1 MAKDNEKQYIFSR
14 RALIFGGIQLA
25 AFSTLA
31 SRLYYLQFMNAEKYA
46 TLSENNRIKLQLV
59 APARGNILDRNN
71 IQLANSETN
80 YRLFIDYS
88 TITQQSFQSTLEKLK
103 TMIEIPEKKLKALE
117 KVRVST
123 AAMPDMIKDHLTWDE
138 VSLIE
143 LNMMD
148 LAGAMVDIGQ
158 IRYYP
163 LLDKAAHLLGYIG
176 AVTESELSADDQP
189 LMRLPDFKIGK
200 NGVEKM
206 LEDRLRGTAGVRQ
219 LEVNV
224 HGMPV
229 REVGKTESIPGENI
243 KLTIDID
250 LQNYAADLVKT
261 ESASVVLME
270 IATGNVLTMV
280 SLPAF
285 NPNVFSVG
293 ITSEYWKELSKD
305 KKAPLLN
312 KAITGQYPPGSTF
325 KMLVGMAA
333 LEAGIITP
341 SSTVYCPGHFF
352 LGTHRFNCW
361 KEGGHGTVHYHEA
374 IEQSCDTFFYS
385 TAQKL
390 GFEKIAEMAH
400 RFGLGEIHNLGLISE
415 KLGIIPSE
423 AWKMKRYKQRWTAG
437 DTINCS
443 IGQGY
448 VLTTPLQLAV
458 MTARMA
464 SGKKITPRIYVP
476 EGEENPEFPNI
487 DLSKDI
493 LKINMNAMSAVT
505 NSQHGTAY
513 GKRITDSRFAM
524 AGKTGTSQVRK
535 IIQRGQ
541 NQNLIPWEARH
552 HALFVGFA
560 PVDNPKYACCV
571 AIEHGGGGAA
581 AAAPVARDILLRVQQ
596 LEAGIDPA
604 IEKPSTPTPEK
615 SNPQNEQPE
624 DNIPDNSEGAEELPQ
639 DSNDNDD
646 DNSR

>member
-25 AFSTLA
+25 AFSALA
-31 SRLYYLQFMNAEKYA
+31 GRLAYLQFINAEKYA

-59 APARGNILDRNN
+59 APARGNILDRNG

-88 TITQQSFQSTLEKLK
+88 TITQQSFKATVEKLK
-103 TMIEIPEKKLKALE
+103 TLLVIPEKKLKALE
-117 KVRVST
+117 NVRVST

-138 VSLIE
+138 VSIIE

-206 LEDRLRGTAGVRQ
+206 LEGRLRGTAGVRQ

-229 REVGKTESIPGENI
+229 REIGKTESVAGENI
-243 KLTIDID
+243 NLTIDID

-285 NPNVFSVG
+285 DPNVFSVG
-293 ITSEYWKELSKD
+293 ISSDYWKELSNN
-305 KKAPLLN
+305 KKAPLMN

-325 KMLVGMAA
+325 KMVVGMAA
-333 LEAGIITP
+333 LEAGVITP
-341 SSTVYCPGHFF
+341 NTTVYCPGHFF
-352 LGTHRFNCW
+352 LGSHRFNCW
-361 KEGGHGTVHYHEA
+361 KEGGHGTVRYHEA
-374 IEQSCDTFFYS
+374 IEQSCDTFFYT

-390 GFEKIAEMAH
+390 GFEKVAEMAH
-400 RFGLGEIHNLGLISE
+400 RFGLGELHDIGIVSE
-415 KLGIIPSE
+415 KTGIIPTE
-423 AWKMKRYKQRWTAG
+423 AWKMKRYKQKWTGG
-437 DTINCS
+437 DTINSS

-448 VLTTPLQLAV
+448 VLATPLQLAV
-458 MTARMA
+458 MVARMA
-464 SGKKITPRIYVP
+464 SGKKVEPRLYVP
-476 EGEENPEFPNI
+476 EGEENPKFASIGLSPELMRTNI
-487 DLSKDI
+487 
-493 LKINMNAMSAVT
+493 NAMSAVN
-505 NSQHGTAY
+505 NSQKGTAY
-513 GKRITDSRFAM
+513 GKRITDPRFTM
-524 AGKTGTSQVRK
+524 GGKTGTSQVRK
-535 IIQRGQ
+535 IVVRGQ

-571 AIEHGGGGAA
+571 AIEHGGGGAS
-581 AAAPVARDILLRVQQ
+581 AAAPVARDVLLRVQQ
-596 LEAGIDPA
+596 LEKGIDPA
-604 IEKPSTPTPEK
+604 QEKPVIVPEK
-615 SNPQNEQPE
+615 QVEP
-624 DNIPDNSEGAEELPQ
+624 PDTTEEIAP
-639 DSNDNDD
+639 DSD
-646 DNSR
+646 DNNDEAPAADDSAR